1 MPLKRAGSS
10 AGAATGGHGTAT
22 AERWTP
28 PAPSPWK
35 KPALPKPAF
44 WTRRRRRNL
53 NIAVLGLVGLVV
65 LLGFLVA
72 WVALDAARAGSS
84 LERAARGVDTL
95 QADAVAGRT
104 KNLDTTVA
112 NLQRNAADA
121 RGATEGP
128 HWSFVSRLPGVGPT
142 VEAVAAMAATVDQL
156 AQGPLPRLAEVLE
169 VVDPATL
176 SPKGGRVD
184 LEPLEKVAPDVKL
197 ADQSVGYALQGVE
210 RIDGSPMLPQVS
222 DAVADL
228 ERQLLDLR
236 MSTATA
242 SRAAQLIPP
251 MLGADGPRDYL
262 VLVQNNA
269 EPRSLGGITGTAMVL
284 HADDGKIELS
294 DQRAG
299 SMVGPFKEPVVQLTE
314 EEQRIFGGKDL
325 GRWMQNVTST
335 PDFPRSAEIA
345 REMWRRETGQTVD
358 GVLTADPAVL
368 AGLVGEVD
376 TGPGGMLKGEKLV
389 AYLLNGVYKTQPP
402 EAQDAIFADTAEQAF
417 ATLSAGGGDPARRV
431 SGLAAAAREGR
442 LLVWSSEPAEA
453 DLLGGTVLDGA
464 LRGVHGEHP
473 VVGVFTQGIQMA
485 KIGYYVDTAVD
496 VEERET
502 RPDGSREL
510 AVTVTYTSRVTAGEV
525 PNLSPYILGYEE
537 SRPGEIRLRVLVY
550 APAGG
555 GITSA
560 SENSE
565 NVGLSPQKHDQLWL
579 SFRDITL
586 APGATSSVTYV
597 IITGKHQ
604 EGGVI
609 LRTTPGPR
617 PVKVSIGE

>member
-1 MPLKRAGSS
+1 M
-10 AGAATGGHGTAT
+10 
-22 AERWTP
+22 
-28 PAPSPWK
+28 
-35 KPALPKPAF
+35 PKPAF

-53 NIAVLGLVGLVV
+53 RIAALSLVGLVA
-65 LLGFLVA
+65 LLMLLVA
-72 WVALDAARAGSS
+72 WVALDAVRARGS
-84 LERAARGVDTL
+84 LEQAARGVDTL

-112 NLQRNAADA
+112 DLQTHAADA
-121 RGATEGP
+121 RGATEGR
-128 HWSFVSRLPGVGPT
+128 HWSLVSRLPVVGPT
-142 VEAVAAMAATVDQL
+142 AEAVAAMAATVDQL

-169 VVDPATL
+169 VVDPGTL
-176 SPKGGRVD
+176 SPKDGRVD

-197 ADQSVGYALQGVE
+197 ADQSVGYALQSVE

-228 ERQLLDLR
+228 EGQLLDLR

-269 EPRSLGGITGTAMVL
+269 EPRSLGGITGTAMIL
-284 HADDGKIELS
+284 HADDGEIELTE
-294 DQRAG
+294 QRPG

-314 EEQRIFGGKDL
+314 EEQRIFGGNDL

-345 REMWRRETGQTVD
+345 REMWRRETGQAVD

-376 TGPGGMLKGEKLV
+376 TGPGGVLKGEKLV
-389 AYLLNGVYKTQPP
+389 AYLLNGVYKTQAPK
-402 EAQDAIFADTAEQAF
+402 AQDEIFAETAEQAF
-417 ATLSAGGGDPARRV
+417 ATLSAGAGDPARKV
-431 SGLAAAAREGR
+431 NALAAAAREGR
-442 LLVWSSEPAEA
+442 LLVWSSEPTEA
-453 DLLGGTVLDGA
+453 DLLEGTVLDGA
-464 LRGVHGEHP
+464 LRGVHGEQP
-473 VVGVFTQGIQMA
+473 VIGVFTQGIQMA
-485 KIGYYVDTAVD
+485 KIGYYIDTAVD
-496 VEERET
+496 VDERET

-510 AVTVTYTSRVTAGEV
+510 AVTVTYTSRVDAGEV
-525 PNLSPYILGYEE
+525 PNLSQYIVGYEE
-537 SRPGEIRLRVLVY
+537 SRPGEIRLRALVY

-555 GITSA
+555 AMSSA

-565 NVGLSPQKHDQLWL
+565 NIGLSPQKHDQLWL

-586 APGATSSVTYV
+586 DPGATSSVTYV

-604 EGGVI
+604 EGDVI